1 MQTDHV
7 EDVVQDTLK
16 IVFAKYGEREPGAGI
31 LVWGLTVLRNVIGN
45 YYQSKQR
52 ERERLDFVEDL
63 PAAAAVVD
71 DMLAGCEHQELRQT
85 LLEAIGELAE
95 RFPRCGKIFHS
106 LLASLEIGGT
116 PNQISGRA
124 LQTIQKE
131 NPQMTRGSFYTALHR
146 CRASLRE
153 ILIRKDKGIGYV

>member
-1 MQTDHV
+1 MTPGAESLDHLCDRALAGDGRCEAALFEALRVRFLPIAKRRVQTDHV

-52 ERERLDFVEDL
+52 ERERLDFVEEL

-85 LLEAIGELAE
+85 CW
-95 RFPRCGKIFHS
+95 RPS
-106 LLASLEIGGT
+106 ASW
-116 PNQISGRA
+116 PNGSPA
-124 LQTIQKE
+124 AD
-131 NPQMTRGSFYTALHR
+131 GSFTV
-146 CRASLRE
+146 C
-153 ILIRKDKGIGYV
+153 